1 MTFKTDRGIPMRIH
15 TLLGLLMVLAVN
27 PVIAEKVDDRAAQRL
42 LKVSKCT
49 NCHSV
54 TKEKDGPPY
63 KQVAEK
69 YKDEPDAVA
78 KLYEHITTAPTV
90 EVKGKEETHEQV
102 KSDDPEEIKNLVH
115 WILSR

>member
-1 MTFKTDRGIPMRIH
+1 MRFLSLPV
-15 TLLGLLMVLAVN
+15 LLLLLSA
-27 PVIAEKVDDRAAQRL
+27 PVAYAEVDDKAAQKL
-42 LKVSKCT
+42 LKQSKCT

-69 YKDEPDAVA
+69 WKDKPDAEA
-78 KLYEHITTAPTV
+78 KLYEHMTTTPTV
-90 EVKGKEETHEQV
+90 KVKDKDGNEKEEAHEKVQ
-102 KSDDPEEIKNLVH
+102 SDDPEQIKNLVR

>member
-1 MTFKTDRGIPMRIH
+1 MRIVS
-15 TLLGLLMVLAVN
+15 LLFLALLLA
-27 PVIAEKVDDRAAQRL
+27 PPLSAQEVDDKAAQKL

-69 YKDEPDAVA
+69 WKDKPDAEA
-78 KLYEHITTAPTV
+78 KLYEHMTTTPTV
-90 EVKGKEETHEQV
+90 KVKDKDGNEKEEAHEKV
-102 KSDDPEEIKNLVH
+102 KSEDPEQIGNLVR

>member
-1 MTFKTDRGIPMRIH
+1 MRIL
-15 TLLGLLMVLAVN
+15 TLCGLLLVLAVN
-27 PVIAEKVDDRAAQRL
+27 PVIAQEVDDRSAQRL

-69 YKDEPDAVA
+69 YKNEPDALA

-90 EVKGKEETHEQV
+90 EVKGKQETHEQV
-102 KSDDPEEIKNLVH
+102 KSDDPEEIKNLVN

>member
-1 MTFKTDRGIPMRIH
+1 MRYLS
-15 TLLGLLMVLAVN
+15 LLFAALLLAA
-27 PVIAEKVDDRAAQRL
+27 PVQAQQVDDKSAQKL

-69 YKDEPDAVA
+69 WKDKPDAEA
-78 KLYEHITTAPTV
+78 KLYEHMTTSPM
-90 EVKGKEETHEQV
+90 VKVKDKDGNEKEEAHEKV
-102 KSDDPEEIKNLVH
+102 KSDDPEEIKNLVR

>member
-1 MTFKTDRGIPMRIH
+1 MRIYPIC
-15 TLLGLLMVLAVN
+15 GLLLVLAAG
-27 PVIAEKVDDRAAQRL
+27 PVVAQEVDDRSAQRL

-69 YKDEPDAVA
+69 YKNEPDAQA
-78 KLYEHITTAPTV
+78 KLYEHITTSPTV

-102 KSDDPEEIKNLVH
+102 KSDDPEEVKNLVN

>member
-1 MTFKTDRGIPMRIH
+1 MRIH
-15 TLLGLLMVLAVN
+15 TICGLLMVLAAG
-27 PVIAEKVDDRAAQRL
+27 PVLAQEVDDRAAQRL

-90 EVKGKEETHEQV
+90 EVKGKQETHEQV
-102 KSDDPEEIKNLVH
+102 KSDDPEEIKNLVN